1 MALPITHGVPT
12 LFFRREAYERADIN
26 RAMLDAKLGLT
37 DAEFRVEGDVIA
49 VGPIYD
55 ADALGELVAE
65 LEASGLFYFD
75 DFFELSGSWPEWLA
89 VLVRGAGGTA

>member
-1 MALPITHGVPT
+1 
-12 LFFRREAYERADIN
+12 
-26 RAMLDAKLGLT
+26 
-37 DAEFRVEGDVIA
+37 

-89 VLVRGAGGTA
+89 VLVRGAGGPA